1 MAVLYAVLNIAVA
14 GDVDQR
20 KLHPPIQ
27 RGNRHAQ
34 RTALARA
41 AHKEPIPID
50 KRQGFKEIQRFDA
63 IHIDRTVIIFI
74 LIQHA
79 LAVQVRDHAAVGIV
93 CAVAGD
99 AALLAAVDG
108 EHRTA
113 EHRKGHMI
121 RRRAA
126 AAGKAMILHHGGI
139 FFLLE
144 HGRHDEPAVDA
155 GFVETAI
162 RYVVYVHRRD
172 GVVDLFNLCL
182 QRHGMGLLQRFC
194 PEFVKVRPLSQFR

>member
-1 MAVLYAVLNIAVA
+1 M
-14 GDVDQR
+14 
-20 KLHPPIQ
+20 
-27 RGNRHAQ
+27 
-34 RTALARA
+34 
-41 AHKEPIPID
+41 
-50 KRQGFKEIQRFDA
+50 
-63 IHIDRTVIIFI
+63 
-74 LIQHA
+74 
-79 LAVQVRDHAAVGIV
+79 

-126 AAGKAMILHHGGI
+126 AAGKAMILHH
-139 FFLLE
+139 
-144 HGRHDEPAVDA
+144 A

-194 PEFVKVRPLSQFR
+194 PEFVKVRPLGQFR